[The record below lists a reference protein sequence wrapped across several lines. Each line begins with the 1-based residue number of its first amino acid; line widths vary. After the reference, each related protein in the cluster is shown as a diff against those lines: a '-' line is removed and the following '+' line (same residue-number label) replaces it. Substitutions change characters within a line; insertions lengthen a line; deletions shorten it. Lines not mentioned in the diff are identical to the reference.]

1 MMSFTKNQLVFI
13 QRQFQSYCVLHIF
26 IILDDIFT
34 IDYGSALPKKSNKKK
49 KKRKKVSKIPKIIVE
64 IK

>member
-1 MMSFTKNQLVFI
+1 MSFTKNQLVFI

-34 IDYGSALPKKSNKKK
+34 IDYGSALPKK
-49 KKRKKVSKIPKIIVE
+49 
-64 IK
+64 IKQKNQEKEKSFKNS